1 MNKNE
6 FFNILMDKLKD
17 IPEKKLQNIIW
28 HYENLFDLE
37 IQNGKSEEEIVES
50 LGDINILINKYK
62 DETLLV
68 DHIKNSSDE
77 SSPID
82 IYRDNNSRPNK
93 NYIVS
98 TESFSNT
105 SNDEN
110 NHTNSNTTT
119 NNTNENINDSTFYKN
134 NNTKKSININ
144 SILKICILILS
155 IIIFTPIFTTIIGV
169 IVGIFGTAIGMFLGS
184 IGLLIGGT
192 FTSFAGIP
200 AIPNFISN
208 FPYSALVLF
217 CLGTITLSIILFILF
232 CYVIK
237 ASVIGIKKL
246 YSILMS

>member
-17 IPEKKLQNIIW
+17 IPEKKLQTIIL

-62 DETLLV
+62 DDTLLD

-77 SSPID
+77 SSPIK
-82 IYRDNNSRPNK
+82 IYIDNNSRPNK

-110 NHTNSNTTT
+110 NNT
-119 NNTNENINDSTFYKN
+119 NNTNENIDDSTFYKN
-134 NNTKKSININ
+134 NNTKKNININ

-169 IVGIFGTAIGMFLGS
+169 IIGIFGTAIGMFFGS

-200 AIPNFISN
+200 TLPNFISN
-208 FPYSALVLF
+208 FPYPALVLF

-232 CYVIK
+232 CYIIK
-237 ASVIGIKKL
+237 ACVIGIKKL

>member
-6 FFNILMDKLKD
+6 FFNILMDELKD
-17 IPEKKLQNIIW
+17 IPEKKLQDIIW

-37 IQNGKSEEEIVES
+37 IQNGKSEEEMVES
-50 LGDINILINKYK
+50 LGNIDTLINKYK
-62 DETLLV
+62 DSALLT
-68 DHIKNSSDE
+68 DYMKDSLNDSSDSRIYNNE
-77 SSPID
+77 SNYSG
-82 IYRDNNSRPNK
+82 

-98 TESFSNT
+98 TEKHSNT
-105 SNDEN
+105 SNNKNDY
-110 NHTNSNTTT
+110 TDT
-119 NNTNENINDSTFYKN
+119 NNTNKNKDDSKFYKN

-155 IIIFTPIFTTIIGV
+155 IIIFTPIFTTIIG
-169 IVGIFGTAIGMFLGS
+169 IILGIFGTAIGMFFGS

-200 AIPNFISN
+200 TIPNFISN
-208 FPYSALVLF
+208 FPYPVLVLF
-217 CLGTITLSIILFILF
+217 CLGTVTLSIILFILF
-232 CYVIK
+232 CYVFK

>member
-6 FFNILMDKLKD
+6 FFNILMDELKD
-17 IPEKKLQNIIW
+17 IPEKKLQNIIG

-37 IQNGKSEEEIVES
+37 IQKGKSEEEIVES
-50 LGDINILINKYK
+50 FGDINTLINKYK
-62 DETLLV
+62 NEILLA
-68 DHIKNSSDE
+68 DNIKNSSVE
-77 SSPID
+77 PLPIS
-82 IYRDNNSRPNK
+82 ICKDNNSRPDK

-110 NHTNSNTTT
+110 PHTDT
-119 NNTNENINDSTFYKN
+119 NNANENRNDSTFYKN
-134 NNTKKSININ
+134 DNTKKNININ

-155 IIIFTPIFTTIIGV
+155 IIIFTPILTTIIGV
-169 IVGIFGTAIGMFLGS
+169 IVGIFGTAIGIFLGS
-184 IGLLIGGT
+184 ICLLIGGT

-200 AIPNFISN
+200 TIPNFISN
-208 FPYSALVLF
+208 FPYPALVLF

-237 ASVIGIKKL
+237 ASVLAIKKL